1 MEPDDLSKA
10 YSPPGS
16 DVNAG
21 LFQTPHDVVLADRLV
36 RLLAVT
42 LDGLLACIPFLP
54 ALAIGIYMLAAM
66 HGRFPGA
73 SEAAAGAG
81 IPGISEGETVA
92 LLGGGFGIGML
103 GFLGLAIYQW
113 VLISKTGQSLGK
125 KWTGI
130 RIEKMDGGRVDFATG
145 VFLRNWVPKMVG
157 MVPYLGSVF
166 QLLDVLWIF
175 RQDRRCIHDHMAGTR
190 VVRLE
195 R

>member
-1 MEPDDLSKA
+1 MESDDLSKA

-21 LFQTPHDVVLADRLV
+21 LFATPQDVVLADRGV

-54 ALAIGIYMLAAM
+54 VLGFGIYSLAVARE
-66 HGRFPGA
+66 GVDGLPGV
-73 SEAAAGAG
+73 
-81 IPGISEGETVA
+81 SEGEMVA
-92 LLGGGFGIGML
+92 LLAGGFGIGML

-113 VLISKTGQSLGK
+113 VLISRTGQSLGK
-125 KWTGI
+125 KWTSI

-145 VFLRNWVPKMVG
+145 VFIRNWVPKMVG
-157 MVPYLGSVF
+157 MVPYLGALF

-175 RQDRRCIHDHMAGTR
+175 RQDRRCIHDHMASTR
-190 VVRLE
+190 VVRLQ

>member
-1 MEPDDLSKA
+1 MDRDDLSKA

-21 LFQTPHDVVLADRLV
+21 LFQAPQDVVLADRLV

-42 LDGLLACIPFLP
+42 LDGLLVCIPFLP
-54 ALAIGIYMLAAM
+54 MLAIGIYMLASIRGPFLHAS
-66 HGRFPGA
+66 GEPGA
-73 SEAAAGAG
+73 PVL
-81 IPGISEGETVA
+81 PGFSDGQVAA

-103 GFLGLAIYQW
+103 GFLGIAIYQW

-130 RIEKMDGGRVDFATG
+130 RIERLDGKGVDFTSG

-157 MVPYLGSVF
+157 MIPYLGSLFHLVDVVF
-166 QLLDVLWIF
+166 IF
-175 RQDRRCIHDHMAGTR
+175 RQDRRCVHDHMAGTR